1 MEIKHLH
8 SFRAAAEALSFINA
22 ARKLHIS
29 QPALSAQIQALD
41 AELGVQLL
49 ERTRRSVHLTKP
61 GEAFLQNTYTILR
74 MTDEATINQSA
85 IDQIP
90 KRKNEVIAK

>member
-1 MEIKHLH
+1 MKIKHLH
-8 SFRAAAEALSFINA
+8 SFRAVPEALSFINA
-22 ARKLHIS
+22 ARKLPIS
-29 QPALSAQIQALD
+29 QHALSAQIQVLE
-41 AELGVQLL
+41 AEPDVQLL

-61 GEAFLQNTYTILR
+61 GEAFLQNTCTILR
-74 MTDEATINQSA
+74 MTDEAKINQSE